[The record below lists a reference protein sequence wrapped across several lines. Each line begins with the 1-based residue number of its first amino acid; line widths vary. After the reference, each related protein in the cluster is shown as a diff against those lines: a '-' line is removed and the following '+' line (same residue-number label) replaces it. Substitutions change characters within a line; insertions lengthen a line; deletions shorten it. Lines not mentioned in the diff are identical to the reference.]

1 MNNEC
6 KECFEQIELLE
17 KLIKQYRKETDEA
30 EKKVFDSDTERRE
43 VVESEV
49 S

>member
-1 MNNEC
+1 MNDEC
-6 KECFEQIELLE
+6 NECFEQIELLK

-30 EKKVFDSDTERRE
+30 EKKVFDSDTERRG
-43 VVESEV
+43 VVEGEV

>member
-1 MNNEC
+1 MNDEC
-6 KECFEQIELLE
+6 NECFEQIELLK

-30 EKKVFDSDTERRE
+30 EKKVLQGNAKRRRAL
-43 VVESEV
+43 ESKV